1 MYKRYGMSV
10 SATKPLNKPPRLSK
24 TAGSRTAS
32 KSAVKPPRKVGRM
45 NPKELIRF
53 CRGMA
58 SMLRAK
64 LTTADAL
71 MFYGEGHSVPAI
83 KNGLAGIRKEIE
95 SGAPSYVG
103 FKKSGLFDDKVVG
116 LIKAGSDAGQLHKA
130 FAAIGERL
138 KTERAFKS
146 KMKKATVIPTMVI
159 CALIAIFIV
168 AQCKVVPQIEGMLDD
183 FKAEPDVFSAAM
195 FKVSHVTRKVWPAF
209 VLLLGGTACLIA
221 FVRPVKD
228 AVLALLMSKVRLLRE
243 LIMGMRQMAFLGSL
257 NMLHANGITL
267 AKSIETAAESVKNT
281 PMFDEL
287 IDAGKRYKETGI
299 PFSEA
304 IKKFTSCDPQVSH
317 MIGIGEK
324 SSSLVDQLDLLVEMY
339 EEDTA
344 ATVETFAALV
354 NLLTLL
360 IAGVLISFVFI
371 GAFLPVFLMGPK
383 MMEAAG

>member
-1 MYKRYGMSV
+1 MS
-10 SATKPLNKPPRLSK
+10 STATKPLSKPPRLAKAKVS
-24 TAGSRTAS
+24 TANAS
-32 KSAVKPPRKVGRM
+32 AAKPATRLRRM
-45 NPKELIRF
+45 PPKELIRF

-58 SMLRAK
+58 SMLRAR

-71 MFYGEGHSVPAI
+71 MFYGEGHSNSLV
-83 KNGLAGIRKEIE
+83 KSGLAGIRKEIE
-95 SGAPSYVG
+95 SGAPAYIG

-138 KTERAFKS
+138 RIERAFAA
-146 KMKKATVIPTMVI
+146 KMKKATLIPCMVI
-159 CALIAIFIV
+159 CALIGIFIV
-168 AQCKVVPQIEGMLDD
+168 AQCKVVPQIEGMLND
-183 FKAEPDVFSAAM
+183 FKAEPDAFSAIV
-195 FKVSHVTRKVWPAF
+195 FKVSHVTRKVWPVF
-209 VLLLGGTACLIA
+209 VLLLGGSVALVV
-221 FVRPVKD
+221 FVRPVRD
-228 AVLALLMSKVRLLRE
+228 VVLALLMSKIKLLRD

-287 IDAGKRYKETGI
+287 IDAGKRYKETGL

-354 NLLTLL
+354 NLLTLI
-360 IAGVLISFVFI
+360 IAGVLITFVFV

-383 MMEAAG
+383 MMKAAG